1 MSQIH
6 TREAV
11 RAAVERALNLDPDR
25 EAAIASVAQAIGL
38 SAEAVVECLE
48 QQEAQAA

>member
-25 EAAIASVAQAIGL
+25 EAAIASAAQAL
-38 SAEAVVECLE
+38 CLEVEAVLECMG
-48 QQEAQAA
+48 QQDAQPA